1 MYECTIFSYTAH
13 CQKATY
19 DIGWQTYD
27 ALSQITIQ
35 KDTPDKSN
43 KTKDA
48 EQERKR
54 EKNETTA
61 NNTKPQTINVDN
73 EIENYRYLSLYY
85 GTTNVKVSTTSELID
100 FPTFISNVGGNL
112 GLFVGFSVLGG
123 FFFVYDFIAAHY
135 RSLNIF

>member
-43 KTKDA
+43 KRKDA
-48 EQERKR
+48 EQELKR

-61 NNTKPQTINVDN
+61 NNTKTQTINVDN